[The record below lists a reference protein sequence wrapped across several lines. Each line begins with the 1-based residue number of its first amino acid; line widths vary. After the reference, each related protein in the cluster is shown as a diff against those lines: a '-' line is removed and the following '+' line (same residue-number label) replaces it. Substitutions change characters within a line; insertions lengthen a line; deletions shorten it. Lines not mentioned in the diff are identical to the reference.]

1 MLQPSDVEIQ
11 IEVAVMKEK
20 MDHIEESVHGLR
32 DQIVELEGR
41 VIRLERTTYML
52 LGGLI
57 LLQALPM
64 LSDYMAL

>member
-1 MLQPSDVEIQ
+1 MLQPTDVEIQ

-32 DQIVELEGR
+32 DQIEELEGR

>member
-32 DQIVELEGR
+32 DQIEELEGR

>member
-1 MLQPSDVEIQ
+1 
-11 IEVAVMKEK
+11 MKEK

-32 DQIVELEGR
+32 DQIEELEGR